1 MQTLGSP
8 SSTCFP
14 WQPLYSRTRDAN
26 PDHSHIANAPMEERG
41 ILLPEQLE
49 GNRLCLKQE
58 PFECISGWVLEAQG
72 NLWQGEGAS
81 LY

>member
-1 MQTLGSP
+1 MPTLII
-8 SSTCFP
+8 
-14 WQPLYSRTRDAN
+14 D
-26 PDHSHIANAPMEERG
+26 SHIAHALMEERG

-58 PFECISGWVLEAQG
+58 LFECISGWVLEAQG
-72 NLWQGEGAS
+72 SLWRGEGAS